1 LRIFTPDDFAIE
13 HCEADNGTVACDY
26 IADWIAE
33 TFGMP
38 VA

>member
-1 LRIFTPDDFAIE
+1 LRIFTPEDYAIE
-13 HCEADNGTVACDY
+13 HCEADNGTVGCDY